1 MSWHSNGLFTA
12 ETQRSNPTA
21 KKSEC
26 LAQRRKA
33 RKENTFKTWRSW
45 RLGGRIILSA
55 LSASVVNYRIN
66 HKRSET
72 MKTFL
77 MSIVIAAA
85 LLFMSLADFR
95 PESLLRLG
103 FVRNAEAI
111 IGMPRTPLSVAGVA
125 RRSMYREAAVVS
137 TVAVTSAAAANAAAA
152 NMAYANAAAAQ
163 AAAANTAA
171 AQAAAANA
179 AAAAAAAQQA
189 AAGLPIGTM
198 VPSLPPGCTSTV
210 IGGVNYFQ
218 CGAVYYRAGFQGNNI
233 VYIVSAP

>member
-12 ETQRSNPTA
+12 ETKRSNPAT
-21 KKSEC
+21 KKSEY

-66 HKRSET
+66 HRRSKS
-72 MKTFL
+72 MKKFSMPIVLTVSLVISVAEFL
-77 MSIVIAAA
+77 
-85 LLFMSLADFR
+85 
-95 PESLLRLG
+95 PESQLRLG
-103 FVRNAEAI
+103 LVRNAEAI
-111 IGMPRTPLSVAGVA
+111 IGRPLTPMSYAGVA

-189 AAGLPIGTM
+189 AAGLPVGTM

-218 CGAVYYRAGFQGNNI
+218 CGGVYYRAGFQGNNI

>member
-1 MSWHSNGLFTA
+1 MSWHSNGIFTA
-12 ETQRSNPTA
+12 ETQRGNPAT
-21 KKSEC
+21 KKSEY

-45 RLGGRIILSA
+45 RLGGKIILSA

-72 MKTFL
+72 MKKYL
-77 MSIVIAAA
+77 VPIVLT
-85 LLFMSLADFR
+85 LLFMSVADFQSNS
-95 PESLLRLG
+95 PLRLG
-103 FVRNAEAI
+103 FVGNAEAI
-111 IGMPRTPLSVAGVA
+111 IGMPWTPMSYAGVA
-125 RRSMYREAAVVS
+125 RRSMYREAAVAS
-137 TVAVTSAAAANAAAA
+137 TVAVTNAAAMNAAAANA
-152 NMAYANAAAAQ
+152 AYANAAAAQ
-163 AAAANTAA
+163 AAAANAAA

-218 CGAVYYRAGFQGNNI
+218 CGGVYYRAGFQGNNI